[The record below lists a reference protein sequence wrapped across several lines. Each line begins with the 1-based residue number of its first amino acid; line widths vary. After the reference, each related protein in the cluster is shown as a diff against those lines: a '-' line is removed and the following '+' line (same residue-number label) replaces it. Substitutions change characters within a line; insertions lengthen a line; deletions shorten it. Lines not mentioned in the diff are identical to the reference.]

1 MYTSQVAATR
11 DVAASIPGCLD
22 VMVSGLRTFAL
33 AFLLGGLSA
42 AVAGAQPASSPASL
56 NSDLEQ
62 LTLRQAEIFFAG
74 RNREIQ
80 FGQRL
85 VEGAQADRLSA
96 AARPNPSVFINAT
109 QIGNQYPPGYD
120 YSRPDRRADTTI
132 GINQTFERGGKRE
145 LRMQAADQN
154 ITASRGDYADIQRQQ
169 KVALYAAY
177 YDLIAAQ
184 EKLRITTETAGLFQ
198 KTIDAV
204 ERRLKAG
211 DIAASD
217 VARIRVDALRAHND
231 ARTAQAERQKAQSAL
246 AYVIGA
252 ERDAARIKAVDNW
265 PELSAASDTL
275 EIEKALAGRADVQA
289 AQARVQAAEKNRE
302 LARALRTR
310 DVTALVQLDRT
321 PWNPLANPT
330 SVNTVGFGISMPLF
344 TNYYFEGEIR
354 RAEVDLQTA
363 RDNFERVR
371 ALALGEIVK
380 SRADLDAA
388 HERVQRFRES
398 LLKEAQKAAD
408 AAEYAYTRGAI
419 GVMDLL
425 DARRQLYATRL
436 EASSTQADYAKSLA
450 AWQAAIAS
458 VQIEPNQPT
467 LTLR

>member
-1 MYTSQVAATR
+1 MLTNQVAATR
-11 DVAASIPGCLD
+11 DVAAPIPGCLD
-22 VMVSGLRTFAL
+22 VMVSGLCTFAL

-42 AVAGAQPASSPASL
+42 AAAGAQPASSLASF

-109 QIGNQYPPGYD
+109 QIGSQYPPGYD

-145 LRMQAADQN
+145 LRMEAADQN

-169 KVALYAAY
+169 KVVLYAAY
-177 YDLIAAQ
+177 YDLVAAQ

-217 VARIRVDALRAHND
+217 VARIRVDALRARND
-231 ARTAQAERQKAQSAL
+231 ARTAQAERQKAQTAL

-289 AQARVQAAEKNRE
+289 AQARVQAAEKSRE

-310 DVTALVQLDRT
+310 DVTALVQFDRT

-330 SVNTVGFGISMPLF
+330 AQNTVGFGVSMPLF

-458 VQIEPNQPT
+458 VQIEPN
-467 LTLR
+467 

>member
-1 MYTSQVAATR
+1 MFHGQVAATR
-11 DVAASIPGCLD
+11 DVAAPIPGCLD
-22 VMVSGLRTFAL
+22 VMVSGLCTFAL

-42 AVAGAQPASSPASL
+42 AAAGAQPASSLASF

-109 QIGNQYPPGYD
+109 QIGSQYPPGYD

-169 KVALYAAY
+169 KVVLYAAY

-217 VARIRVDALRAHND
+217 VARIRVDALRARND
-231 ARTAQAERQKAQSAL
+231 ARTAQAERQKAQTAL

-289 AQARVQAAEKNRE
+289 AQARVQAAEKSRE

-450 AWQAAIAS
+450 AWQAATAS
-458 VQIEPNQPT
+458 VQIEPN
-467 LTLR
+467 